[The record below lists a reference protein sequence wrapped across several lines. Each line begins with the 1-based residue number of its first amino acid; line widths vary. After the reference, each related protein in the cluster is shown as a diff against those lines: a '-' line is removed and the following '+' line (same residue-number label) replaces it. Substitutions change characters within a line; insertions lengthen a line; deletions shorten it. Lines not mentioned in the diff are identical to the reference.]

1 MLRHFVYG
9 GDDSV
14 KRIVL
19 LGASGSIGTQTID
32 VVTHHSDCFCI
43 CALSVGHNLAQ
54 LEKLLAQLPQ
64 VRKVCVAEEQDH
76 ERLSRKY
83 PQLDWYWGE
92 EGLLTLAAWSEYD
105 LLVNAVVGFRGLHPT
120 LCAISHRHDVA
131 LANKESLVA
140 GGELVKAAL
149 REHGVNLYP
158 IDSEHSAIFQCL
170 RGNDP
175 KEVRRLI
182 ITASGGSFRDRTR
195 EELTAVSVK
204 EALHHPNWNMGGRIT
219 IDSATMMNK
228 GFEVIEAHHLFELPY
243 EQIDVL
249 IHRESVIHSMV
260 EYQDH
265 AIIAQLGSAD
275 MRVPIQY
282 ALSYPHRLVMEQAKP
297 FDFMN
302 YPQLHFE
309 AASFARWPLLAAAYD
324 TGKKGGNLG
333 AVMNGA
339 DEMAV
344 ELFLKGAIGFLD
356 IEHSVIDALAQADF
370 VPDPDYAVLEKSDAW
385 ARAFVREKWKGAF

>member
-1 MLRHFVYG
+1 M
-9 GDDSV
+9 

-19 LGASGSIGTQTID
+19 LGASGSIGMQTID
-32 VVTHHSDCFCI
+32 VVTHHSDRFCI

-92 EGLLTLAAWSEYD
+92 EGLLALAAWSEYD

-260 EYQDH
+260 EYQDN
-265 AIIAQLGSAD
+265 AAVAQLGCRTWRCPSNTPSPIPGGCLPPRESWTCAPWENSPFIRRIGKRSPAWSSAG
-275 MRVPIQY
+275 RLCAGAAWCLPRPTVPT
-282 ALSYPHRLVMEQAKP
+282 SRL
-297 FDFMN
+297 
-302 YPQLHFE
+302 
-309 AASFARWPLLAAAYD
+309 WPC
-324 TGKKGGNLG
+324 
-333 AVMNGA
+333 
-339 DEMAV
+339 
-344 ELFLKGAIGFLD
+344 F
-356 IEHSVIDALAQADF
+356 
-370 VPDPDYAVLEKSDAW
+370 
-385 ARAFVREKWKGAF
+385 